1 MDKHP
6 LKGVFFTLIF
16 DRVLWTVK
24 TPLYGV
30 NHFTALSA
38 QVAVL
43 VEHVRAQA
51 AALAEVLL
59 AVPAREGPL
68 ARVAAL
74 VPVEVA
80 GVGEGAGA
88 LVAPEG
94 PLACVH
100 PCVDAHVAATAAPV
114 ATLVALR
121 QPPAA
126 IAVAGRR
133 RRSGPQRRPGDQ
145 HACEV
150 VAVQLIAHSPLW
162 TDFAQLL
169 FQGQL

>member
-1 MDKHP
+1 M
-6 LKGVFFTLIF
+6 
-16 DRVLWTVK
+16 
-24 TPLYGV
+24 
-30 NHFTALSA
+30 LSA

-59 AVPAREGPL
+59 AVPAGEGPL

-74 VPVEVA
+74 VPVQVA

-94 PLACVH
+94 PLARVH
-100 PCVDAHVAATAAPV
+100 SRVDAHVAAAAAPV
-114 ATLVALR
+114 AALVALH

-126 IAVAGRR
+126 VAAAAGR
-133 RRSGPQRRPGDQ
+133 RRSGPQGRPGDH
-145 HACEV
+145 HACAV
-150 VAVQLIAHSPLW
+150 VAVQPIGHSSRR
-162 TDFAQLL
+162 TDFVRLL
-169 FQGQL
+169 FFSITCKVRDFCIHEVDA